1 MHAPDQTASEF
12 TFPSVDARSLLRRGA
27 LPAAL
32 AGAAVLAVVVVGGRV
47 PAVADA
53 LRRGL
58 DVNAGWVTLGV
69 AFEVVS
75 LAGYVAL
82 LSLVAGTATPRV
94 RARESAQITL
104 AGAAATRLL
113 PTAGAG
119 GAALTLWALR
129 RAGMRPRAAAR
140 TLLAFLVVL
149 YAVFLT
155 SIAVSGVVLTLGFV
169 KSRGPAALSAI
180 PAVVA
185 LAAIAVCLSLAHT
198 RRGGLGATTDGDCQR
213 PEDSSRVRTGGRLI
227 GLAVRDACRLVRSG
241 DFRLAGAIAYWGFDA
256 GVLWAMLHA
265 FGSPPVLPVLALA
278 YLVGQVANTLPI
290 PGSVSG
296 GIAGVLI
303 AFGVPTELALPSVLA
318 YRTVAVWLPTP
329 VAIAAI
335 PGLRATIALWEREDS
350 KAPVPSDRAPRH
362 GKGSSRPITAP
373 PCLETET
380 VQPSV
385 ALDPAISL
393 AA

>member
-1 MHAPDQTASEF
+1 MSATDQTASEF
-12 TFPSVDARSLLRRGA
+12 TLPPVDTRSLLRRAA
-27 LPAAL
+27 LPMAL
-32 AGAAVLAVVVVGGRV
+32 AGAAVVAVVVVGGRV

-53 LRRGL
+53 LRRAL

-69 AFEVVS
+69 ALEAIS
-75 LAGYVAL
+75 LAGYIAL
-82 LSLVAGTATPRV
+82 LSLIAGSASPRV

-129 RAGMRPRAAAR
+129 RAGMRPRAAVR

-155 SIAVSGVVLTLGFV
+155 SIVVSGVVLTVGLV
-169 KSRGPAALSAI
+169 KGRGPAALSAI
-180 PAVVA
+180 PAAVA
-185 LAAIAVCLSLAHT
+185 LVAIAVCLALAHT
-198 RRGGLGATTDGDCQR
+198 ARSDREAMADGDCQR
-213 PEDSSRVRTGGRLI
+213 PEDSSRVRTGGRLV

-241 DFRLAGAIAYWGFDA
+241 DSRLGGAIAYWGFDA

-265 FGSPPVLPVLALA
+265 FGAPPVLPVLALA
-278 YLVGQVANTLPI
+278 YLVGQVATTLPI

-303 AFGVPTELALPSVLA
+303 AFGVPAELALPSVLA

-329 VAIAAI
+329 IAIAAI
-335 PGLRATIALWEREDS
+335 PGLRATIARWEREDT
-350 KAPVPSDRAPRH
+350 KARARSDSAALHGKESGKPTPPSACVEATATMIKPAPR
-362 GKGSSRPITAP
+362 A
-373 PCLETET
+373 
-380 VQPSV
+380 V
-385 ALDPAISL
+385 AGIR
-393 AA
+393 

>member
-1 MHAPDQTASEF
+1 MSATDQTASEF
-12 TFPSVDARSLLRRGA
+12 MLPPVDTRSLLRRVA
-27 LPAAL
+27 LPMAL
-32 AGAAVLAVVVVGGRV
+32 AGAAVVAVVVVGGRG

-69 AFEVVS
+69 ALEAMS

-82 LSLVAGTATPRV
+82 LSFIAGSASPRV

-169 KSRGPAALSAI
+169 KSRGPAALSAV

-185 LAAIAVCLSLAHT
+185 LVAIAVCLALAHT
-198 RRGGLGATTDGDCQR
+198 SRSDREATVDGDCQP

-241 DFRLAGAIAYWGFDA
+241 DSRLAGAIAYWGFDA

-303 AFGVPTELALPSVLA
+303 AFGVPAELALPSVLA

-329 VAIAAI
+329 LAIASI
-335 PGLRATIALWEREDS
+335 PGLRATIARWEREDT
-350 KAPVPSDRAPRH
+350 KARVPSDSAPWHGKESGKPIPAPARLEAAATTIKPAPR
-362 GKGSSRPITAP
+362 
-373 PCLETET
+373 
-380 VQPSV
+380 VV
-385 ALDPAISL
+385 ASIR
-393 AA
+393 

>member
-1 MHAPDQTASEF
+1 MLAPDPTITEF
-12 TFPSVDARSLLRRGA
+12 TLPALDARSLARRA
-27 LPAAL
+27 AVPVAL
-32 AGAAVLAVVVVGGRV
+32 AGAALLAVLVLGGRV
-47 PAVADA
+47 HAVADA

-58 DVNAGWVTLGV
+58 GVNPGWVSVGI
-69 AFEVVS
+69 AFESIS

-82 LSLVAGTATPRV
+82 LALVAGRATPRV

-129 RAGMRPRAAAR
+129 RAGLPARAAGR

-149 YAVFLT
+149 YAVFLS
-155 SIAVSGVVLTLGFV
+155 SIAISGAVLALGLVSTT
-169 KSRGPAALSAI
+169 GPAALSAI
-180 PAVVA
+180 PAGAAV
-185 LAAIAVCLSLAHT
+185 LAIAVGLGFALAH
-198 RRGGLGATTDGDCQR
+198 RGRPGVVAGGADGVR
-213 PEDSSRVRTGGRLI
+213 VVARVRGAGRLI
-227 GLAVRDACRLVRSG
+227 GLAVHDACELVRSG
-241 DFRLAGAIAYWGFDA
+241 DRRLAGAIAYWLFDA

-329 VAIAAI
+329 VAMAAI
-335 PGLRATIALWEREDS
+335 PGLRRTIVRWEREDTG
-350 KAPVPSDRAPRH
+350 RA
-362 GKGSSRPITAP
+362 A
-373 PCLETET
+373 E
-380 VQPSV
+380 
-385 ALDPAISL
+385 PAS
-393 AA
+393 AG

>member
-1 MHAPDQTASEF
+1 MSATDQTASEF
-12 TFPSVDARSLLRRGA
+12 MLPPVDTRSLVRRVA
-27 LPAAL
+27 VPLAL
-32 AGAAVLAVVVVGGRV
+32 AGAAVVAVVVVGGRV
-47 PAVADA
+47 PAVAAA

-69 AFEVVS
+69 ALEAIS
-75 LAGYVAL
+75 LAGYAAL
-82 LSLVAGTATPRV
+82 LSFIAGSASPRV

-129 RAGMRPRAAAR
+129 RAGMRPRAAVR
-140 TLLAFLVVL
+140 TLLAFLVML

-155 SIAVSGVVLTLGFV
+155 SIAVCGVVLSLGFV
-169 KSRGPAALSAI
+169 KSRGPGALSAI
-180 PAVVA
+180 PAGAA
-185 LAAIAVCLSLAHT
+185 LVAIALGLALAHT
-198 RRGGLGATTDGDCQR
+198 ARSAQEATADGDCQR
-213 PEDSSRVRTGGRLI
+213 PEDSSRLRSGGRLI

-241 DFRLAGAIAYWGFDA
+241 DPRLAGAIAYWGFDA

-303 AFGVPTELALPSVLA
+303 AFGVPAELALPSVLA

-335 PGLRATIALWEREDS
+335 PGLRATIARWEQEDT
-350 KAPVPSDRAPRH
+350 KARVPSDSAPRH
-362 GKGSSRPITAP
+362 GTESGKPIPAP
-373 PCLETET
+373 ARSLEAAATT
-380 VQPSV
+380 IKPAHPAV
-385 ALDPAISL
+385 ACTR
-393 AA
+393 

>member
-1 MHAPDQTASEF
+1 MI
-12 TFPSVDARSLLRRGA
+12 
-27 LPAAL
+27 
-32 AGAAVLAVVVVGGRV
+32 AVVLFGGRV
-47 PAVADA
+47 PTVAA
-53 LRRGL
+53 GLRRLLG
-58 DVNAGWVTLGV
+58 VNAGWMLVGV
-69 AFEVVS
+69 SFEAMS

-82 LSLVAGTATPRV
+82 LSFVAGTATPRV

-155 SIAVSGVVLTLGFV
+155 SIAVSGVVLTVGLV

-180 PAVVA
+180 PAVAA
-185 LAAIAVCLSLAHT
+185 LSAIVMCLSLAYT
-198 RRGGLGATTDGDCQR
+198 RRGGLRATTDGDFQR
-213 PEDSSRVRTGGRLI
+213 PEDASRVRTGGRLI

-241 DFRLAGAIAYWGFDA
+241 DSRLAGAIAYWGFDA
-256 GVLWAMLHA
+256 AVLWAMLQA

-278 YLVGQVANTLPI
+278 YFVGQVANTLPI

-303 AFGVPTELALPSVLA
+303 AFGVPAELALPSVLA

-335 PGLRATIALWEREDS
+335 PGLRATIARWEREDG
-350 KAPVPSDRAPRH
+350 KAPVSSDRASRH
-362 GKGSSRPITAP
+362 GTGSSGPITARACP
-373 PCLETET
+373 ETET
-380 VQPSV
+380 EEPSG
-385 ALDPAISL
+385 ALDAVIGL

>member
-1 MHAPDQTASEF
+1 MSATDQTATEF
-12 TFPSVDARSLLRRGA
+12 MLPPVDRRSLLRRMA
-27 LPAAL
+27 LPMAPAA
-32 AGAAVLAVVVVGGRV
+32 AGVVVVVVIGGRV

-58 DVNAGWVTLGV
+58 DVNAAWVVLGV
-69 AFEVVS
+69 ALEAIS

-82 LSLVAGTATPRV
+82 LSFIAGSASPRV

-129 RAGMRPRAAAR
+129 RAGMQPRAAAR
-140 TLLAFLVVL
+140 TLLTFLVVL

-155 SIAVSGVVLTLGFV
+155 TIVVSGLMLTLGFV
-169 KSRGPAALSAI
+169 KSRGPAAFSAI
-180 PAVVA
+180 PAVGA
-185 LAAIAVCLSLAHT
+185 LVAIAVCLALAHNS
-198 RRGGLGATTDGDCQR
+198 GSDPEATLDGDRQR
-213 PEDSSRVRTGGRLI
+213 PEDSLRGRTGGRLV

-241 DFRLAGAIAYWGFDA
+241 DPRLAGAIAYWGFDA
-256 GVLWAMLHA
+256 AVLWAMLHA
-265 FGSPPVLPVLALA
+265 FGSPPVLPVLAVA

-303 AFGVPTELALPSVLA
+303 AFGVPAELALPSVLA

-335 PGLRATIALWEREDS
+335 PGLRATIARWEREDTNAS
-350 KAPVPSDRAPRH
+350 VQTNTSPLH
-362 GKGSSRPITAP
+362 GKESGRPITTHARLEPATTTMKAAP
-373 PCLETET
+373 RA
-380 VQPSV
+380 V
-385 ALDPAISL
+385 ASIR
-393 AA
+393 

>member
-1 MHAPDQTASEF
+1 M
-12 TFPSVDARSLLRRGA
+12 
-27 LPAAL
+27 
-32 AGAAVLAVVVVGGRV
+32 
-47 PAVADA
+47 
-53 LRRGL
+53 
-58 DVNAGWVTLGV
+58 NAGWVTIGV
-69 AFEVVS
+69 AFEAIS

-82 LSLVAGTATPRV
+82 LSFVAGSATPRV

-185 LAAIAVCLSLAHT
+185 LLAIAVCLALAHAC
-198 RRGGLGATTDGDCQR
+198 RGEPGATADGDSQR
-213 PEDSSRVRTGGRLI
+213 PEDSSRVRSGGRLI
-227 GLAVRDACRLVRSG
+227 GLAVRDACRLVRLG
-241 DFRLAGAIAYWGFDA
+241 DSRLAGAIAYWGFDA
-256 GVLWAMLHA
+256 GVLWAMLQA

-303 AFGVPTELALPSVLA
+303 AFGVPVNDHEKSPLPIMEILHPGMAGSSAGSVRMKALNGGGVGVELASVEACSLRGSP
-318 YRTVAVWLPTP
+318 RTGNVLM
-329 VAIAAI
+329 IA
-335 PGLRATIALWEREDS
+335 
-350 KAPVPSDRAPRH
+350 
-362 GKGSSRPITAP
+362 
-373 PCLETET
+373 
-380 VQPSV
+380 
-385 ALDPAISL
+385 
-393 AA
+393 

>member
-1 MHAPDQTASEF
+1 MHAHDQTASEF
-12 TFPSVDARSLLRRGA
+12 MLPPVDTRSLLRRVA
-27 LPAAL
+27 LPLAL
-32 AGAAVLAVVVVGGRV
+32 AGAGVVAVVVVGGRV

-69 AFEVVS
+69 AFEAIS

-82 LSLVAGTATPRV
+82 LSFIAGSASPRV

-155 SIAVSGVVLTLGFV
+155 SIAASGLVLTLGFV

-180 PAVVA
+180 AAVVA
-185 LAAIAVCLSLAHT
+185 LVAIAVCLALAHT
-198 RRGGLGATTDGDCQR
+198 SRTDREATADGDGQR
-213 PEDSSRVRTGGRLI
+213 PEDSSRVRAGGQLV

-241 DFRLAGAIAYWGFDA
+241 DSRLAGAIAYWGFDA
-256 GVLWAMLHA
+256 AVLWAMLHA

-303 AFGVPTELALPSVLA
+303 AFGVPAELALPSVLA

-335 PGLRATIALWEREDS
+335 PGLRATIARWEREDT
-350 KAPVPSDRAPRH
+350 KARVPSDTAPWHGKESGKPILAPARLEAAATTMKPAPR
-362 GKGSSRPITAP
+362 
-373 PCLETET
+373 
-380 VQPSV
+380 
-385 ALDPAISL
+385 
-393 AA
+393 AAACIR